1 MLVFLCCF
9 LRPARRF
16 YPLRL
21 QIYQK
26 IPGFE
31 TKPQSFFSKPSLAL
45 HTGVGLTAP
54 ARKLLAPQ
62 SGLRLSHA
70 TRCAFAHSTP
80 GRSRRT
86 DAAMDKKCPCIV
98 ARMDFLCYIWTTI
111 RCKGGLLLCFSRKL
125 LLSNVEAKA
134 HGRSHGSSGS
144 RSAARGKSI
153 VHGLHVTGVGLLC
166 FVYRH
171 GL

>member
-1 MLVFLCCF
+1 MRIVLDPSRFGKQLGEFALRDRPNQPFAVEYDRTGTARSLIQCQNVLFHMLVFLCCF

-111 RCKGGLLLCFSRKL
+111 RCKGGLLLCF
-125 LLSNVEAKA
+125 
-134 HGRSHGSSGS
+134 
-144 RSAARGKSI
+144 
-153 VHGLHVTGVGLLC
+153 T
-166 FVYRH
+166 
-171 GL
+171 